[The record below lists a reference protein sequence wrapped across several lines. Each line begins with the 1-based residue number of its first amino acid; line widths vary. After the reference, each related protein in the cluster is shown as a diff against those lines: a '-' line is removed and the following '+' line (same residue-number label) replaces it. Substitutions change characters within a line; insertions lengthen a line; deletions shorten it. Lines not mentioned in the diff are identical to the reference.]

1 MKYWIIAD
9 RQQTGPFDE
18 ADLENLQFD
27 ETTPMWHEGLPDWVP
42 AAQIDAARAILERR
56 RAPQPQPD
64 NVYQTE
70 SETVIT
76 EDKQPEVYKV
86 EIDPQPET
94 VRPMQPTADGRRKPD
109 NYLAWAI
116 ISTILCCVPLGAV
129 AIYFAA
135 QVNTRFTAG
144 DFDGAEKAS
153 ERAQLWIILAI
164 VLGLITTPFEIMLKM
179 L

>member
-1 MKYWIIAD
+1 MKYWIISD

-18 ADLENLQFD
+18 ADLENIQFD

-42 AAQIDAARAILERR
+42 AVRIAAAKTILERR
-56 RAPQPQPD
+56 MAPQPMPD
-64 NVYQTE
+64 IYQTGA
-70 SETVIT
+70 ETVIV

-94 VRPMQPTADGRRKPD
+94 VRPIQPADDRRVKPD

-116 ISTILCCVPLGAV
+116 VSTILCCVPLGAV

-135 QVNTRFTAG
+135 QVNTRFAAG
-144 DFDGAEKAS
+144 DSAGAEKAS

-164 VLGLITTPFEIMLKM
+164 VLGLITAPFQLLIRML
-179 L
+179 